1 MSMTKSP
8 NQPTCTLCGTKAEE
22 YLFAPRGKIVC
33 SRCFTALF
41 RQSQARLA
49 RLLEG
54 RYLKRGAAG

>member
-1 MSMTKSP
+1 MAKSP
-8 NQPTCTLCGTKAEE
+8 VQSTCALCCGDAGEG
-22 YLFAPRGKIVC
+22 YLLAPRGKIVC

-49 RLLEG
+49 RLAEG

>member
-1 MSMTKSP
+1 MAKDSSR
-8 NQPTCTLCGTKAEE
+8 PTCALCGTKAEE
-22 YLFAPRGKIVC
+22 YLFAPRGRVVC
-33 SRCFTALF
+33 TRCFTALF